1 MKTYLKPS
9 LHAAALDVAHA
20 RFFAVSNVIGQ
31 RLNPH
36 KSPRQIGP
44 ENENTVSESPRES
57 ESKARCRAPR
67 SFW

>member
-1 MKTYLKPS
+1 VKTYLKSS
-9 LHAAALDVAHA
+9 LHAAALNVAHA

-36 KSPRQIGP
+36 KSPRQISP
-44 ENENTVSESPRES
+44 EIENTVSESPRET
-57 ESKARCRAPR
+57 ESKAHCRVPR